1 MRNTKYS
8 ALKFNL
14 VLLTLMLFV
23 FTSFSQTGTPYKVAL
38 ILPFQTD
45 KTDAQIESVIH
56 AKDYFSAAKVRL
68 NEAALMS
75 LDFYQGVLLSLKE
88 KSDAN
93 IALYVY
99 DCYNTDSAVNV
110 LLKNPD
116 LKTMD
121 VIVGPVSTS
130 NAKLVAQFCK
140 TNRIINIQPFTPS
153 KSLTSDNPYHIKLA
167 PTIDSHVDALFQS
180 MVDSFAGANII
191 IYTPNDDRSLP
202 IANRYDSLIRNYNL
216 TAPVKFTSSFINTKD
231 MMVNGKKTTAS
242 DELKAGRKNIFILS
256 SFEEPFV
263 NGNLRAFY
271 EAGKKFDIVLYG
283 MPTWLSG
290 DVIRLD
296 YLNEFR
302 TRVSQSFYADTT
314 KQTTA
319 DFIASYTTNF
329 DTHPSESA
337 YLGYDV
343 SNWLIRSLSNYGKE
357 FPSAIVTERFNGCG
371 FKFDVSKVMNSSGI
385 NYLENRNVN
394 VYRIDNYA
402 LTKLW

>member
-1 MRNTKYS
+1 
-8 ALKFNL
+8 
-14 VLLTLMLFV
+14 LFA
-23 FTSFSQTGTPYKVAL
+23 FASHSQTAASYKVAL
-38 ILPFQTD
+38 ILPFQAD
-45 KTDAQIESVIH
+45 KTDEQIESVIH
-56 AKDYFSAAKVRL
+56 AKDYFSAVKVRL

-88 KSDAN
+88 KQNAS
-93 IALYVY
+93 ISLYVY

-121 VIVGPVSTS
+121 VIIGPVSTS

-140 TNRIINIQPFTPS
+140 VNKIINIQPFTPS
-153 KSLTSDNPYHIKLA
+153 KSLTYDNPYHIKLA
-167 PTIDSHVDALFQS
+167 PTIDSHVDAMFQS
-180 MVDSFAGANII
+180 MVDSFPGANII

-202 IANRYDSLIRNYNL
+202 VANHYDSLIKNYNL
-216 TAPVKFTSSFINTKD
+216 TAPFKFTSSFINTKD
-231 MMVNGKKTTAS
+231 MLVNGRKTTATE
-242 DELKAGRKNIFILS
+242 ELKAGRKNIFILS

-283 MPTWLSG
+283 MPTWLNG

-296 YLNEFR
+296 YLNEFH
-302 TRVSQSFYADTT
+302 TRVSQSFYADTS
-314 KQTTA
+314 KETTLEFVSA
-319 DFIASYTTNF
+319 YTTTF
-329 DTHPSESA
+329 EVSPSESA

-343 SNWLIRSLSNYGKE
+343 SNWLIRSLTNYGKE
-357 FPSAIVTERFNGCG
+357 FPDFIVTERFNGCG
-371 FKFDVSKVMNSSGI
+371 YKFDITKVLNGTGI

-394 VYRIDNYA
+394 IYKIDNYA
-402 LTKLW
+402 LIKLW